1 MQLHPAVLLF
11 AVLAMA
17 ATAFGFVG
25 ALFAT
30 PIAGIVAGFV
40 EAFYLPR
47 QAERNLDEDVQRL
60 LRAG

>member
-1 MQLHPAVLLF
+1 M
-11 AVLAMA
+11 

-25 ALFAT
+25 ALIAT

-47 QAERNLDEDVQRL
+47 QAERNLDEDVHRL
-60 LRAG
+60 LHAG